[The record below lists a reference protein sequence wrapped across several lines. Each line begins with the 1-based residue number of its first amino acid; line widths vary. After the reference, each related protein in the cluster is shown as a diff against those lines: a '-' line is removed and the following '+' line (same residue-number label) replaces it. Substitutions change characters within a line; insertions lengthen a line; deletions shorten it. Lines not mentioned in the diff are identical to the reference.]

1 LQESQPALSGIGG
14 GRGQVL
20 VDGSLGE
27 GDVIDVALSDQAAQ
41 DFFAVV
47 QVWHPTI
54 IFIAARQ
61 TLTEL
66 RIKI

>member
-1 LQESQPALSGIGG
+1 MARSA
-14 GRGQVL
+14 R
-20 VDGSLGE
+20 

-61 TLTEL
+61 TLTER